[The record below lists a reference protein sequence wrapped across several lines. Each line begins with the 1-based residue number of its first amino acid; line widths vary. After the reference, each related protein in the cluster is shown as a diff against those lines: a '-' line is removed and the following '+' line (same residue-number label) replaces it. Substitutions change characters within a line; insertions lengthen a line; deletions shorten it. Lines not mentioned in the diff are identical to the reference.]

1 MDKKILMQDLAD
13 GLVQRKGL
21 AKKEAEDFVRS
32 LFDMVGEFLQTDKIV
47 KIKGLGTFKLV
58 TVDSR
63 ESVDVNTGERIVIK
77 EYTKINFTP
86 DPVLRDTINKPFA
99 QFETVVLYDGTDI
112 ADMERMDEVELA
124 EKAGVD
130 LLPREVEEGNGET
143 ETPRQDNEEE
153 DVLPLSETEPMD
165 ADEDGEPEIGETA
178 ENVSMETSGIEIEEV
193 EPVGENEDGVTDEI
207 EGAGQEDETPSDS
220 GEVFSG
226 GEITFPEPE
235 GMPADE
241 NAAGNQSASDE
252 GEDGSSRFHEAGHDV
267 EPSEA
272 AAQDE
277 VGTQPEEGR
286 ASQVPPH
293 NGPVDSSRM
302 VESMHVGTQQ
312 IEVQKVEHQT
322 VENQH
327 IVHVAPESHGRRVY
341 LTPWM
346 MFFSALLVLLL
357 MSISYYIGYNHLF
370 YKGDG
375 QTMVQVPDT
384 VFVPMEV
391 QQADTLDMEQTDTM
405 TQEKPDKTLRN
416 AAVVPSVPRR
426 EKPVKSQPAAR
437 TEEVHPEKYTQVKG
451 GAYEII
457 GTQEK
462 HRLKSGETLRG
473 LALKYYGSKDFTV
486 YLVVHNKI
494 KNPDLVPEG
503 MWLEIPKLRLKR
515 R

>member
-124 EKAGVD
+124 EKAGLD
-130 LLPREVEEGNGET
+130 LLPREVEEGIGET
-143 ETPRQDNEEE
+143 SRQDNEEE
-153 DVLPLSETEPMD
+153 DVLTLSETEPIG

-178 ENVSMETSGIEIEEV
+178 GNVPMETSGIEIEEV
-193 EPVGENEDGVTDEI
+193 EPVGKKEDGVTDEI
-207 EGAGQEDETPSDS
+207 EDAGQEDETPSDS

-235 GMPADE
+235 GMPVDE
-241 NAAGNQSASDE
+241 NVAGNQSAPDE
-252 GEDGSSRFHEAGHDV
+252 GEDGSSRFNEAGCDA

-272 AAQDE
+272 VALDE
-277 VGTQPEEGR
+277 GGKQPEDGH

-293 NGPVDSSRM
+293 DGPVDSSRAL
-302 VESMHVGTQQ
+302 ESMHVVTQQ

-327 IVHVAPESHGRRVY
+327 IVHVAPEPHGRRVY

-391 QQADTLDMEQTDTM
+391 QPADTLELEQTDTV
-405 TQEKPDKTLRN
+405 TQEKSDTTFRN
-416 AAVVPSVPRR
+416 AAVVPPVPRR
-426 EKPVKSQPAAR
+426 EKPAKSQPTAR